1 MYILVLNLGLKSIR
15 SIIFDP
21 EGNKI
26 ISYHLPINTFLK
38 GDFVEQEPAEWWE
51 KGKTVINTTIDDRE
65 IRSKIKYITVVSSA
79 ACLIPTD
86 ENGNP
91 LYRAIMVSDK
101 RAVEQAK
108 YLGKLPAFQKLYQKV
123 GLPPAPYFMIP
134 KIIWLKEREPDVF
147 SKARKYLSPNDFL
160 IAKMTGEF
168 VTDSFNAEKYYYN
181 HGSGQGYDAELL
193 DELGIPIGT
202 LPEVVDPGT
211 RVLPLKQEVIEEF
224 DFPPNVELV
233 VSSYDAIC
241 AFFGSGVAREGE
253 ASDVSGTVTSFRVLT
268 RNNVKDGLDRIF
280 TQAFIGKN
288 FYIVGGSN
296 NLGGGLIEWA
306 KQCYYS
312 EEKYSYEVMEKEA
325 KESAFGAKGLIFLP
339 YLLGERT
346 PLWNPD
352 ARGVFFG
359 LERNHTRGDMVR
371 AIFES
376 TGFCIKN
383 ILNVIEEQG
392 IDVKN
397 IRVSGGLTRIPYISQ
412 LKADITGK
420 EIWVVD
426 EFETTSLGAL
436 LLVGLGVGL
445 YSNLKEAA
453 EKIVNIRDIILP
465 NKRNFE
471 KYQEVY
477 RLFEITYQALVP
489 VFRERQKL
497 VSSIYREDTEKIEN
511 L

>member
-1 MYILVLNLGLKSIR
+1 MYVLVLNLGLKSIR

-26 ISYHLPINTFLK
+26 ISHHLPINTFLK
-38 GDFVEQEPAEWWE
+38 GDFVEQDPVEWWE
-51 KGKTVINTTIDDRE
+51 KGKTVIKATIDDWE
-65 IRSKIKYITVVSSA
+65 IRTHVKYITIVSSA

-86 ENGNP
+86 EHGNP

-101 RAVEQAK
+101 RAVEQAE
-108 YLGKLPAFQKLYQKV
+108 YLGKLPTFQRLYQKV
-123 GLPPAPYFMIP
+123 GFPADPYFMIP
-134 KIIWLKEREPDVF
+134 KILWLKEREPDVF
-147 SKARKYLSPNDFL
+147 NKTHKYLAPNDFL

-181 HGSGQGYDAELL
+181 HREKGYDDDLL
-193 DELGIPIGT
+193 GELGIPTET
-202 LPEVVDPGT
+202 LPEVVTPGA
-211 RVLPLKQEVIEEF
+211 LALSLKKEVIEEF
-224 DFPPNVELV
+224 DFLANVELV
-233 VSSYDAIC
+233 ISSYDAIC
-241 AFFGSGVAREGE
+241 AFFGSGVAHEGE

-268 RNNVKDGLDRIF
+268 KNNVKDGLDRIF
-280 TQAFIGKN
+280 TQAFAGKN
-288 FYIVGGSN
+288 LYIVGGSN

-312 EEKYSYEVMEKEA
+312 TEKYPYEVMEKEA
-325 KESAFGAKGLIFLP
+325 KESVIGAKGLIFLP

-346 PLWNPD
+346 PLWNPN

-359 LERNHTRGDMVR
+359 LERNHTRGDMAR

-392 IDVKN
+392 IEVKN

-445 YSNLKEAA
+445 YSDLKEAA
-453 EKIVNIRDIILP
+453 KNIVNIREIILP
-465 NKRNFE
+465 NKKNFE
-471 KYQEVY
+471 KYQEVHG
-477 RLFEITYQALVP
+477 LFERVYQALLP
-489 VFRERQKL
+489 VFRERQK
-497 VSSIYREDTEKIEN
+497 VVNSIYRETTEKIEN